1 MINYARSR
9 KVLCGFEI
17 INDLT
22 KLRAQEFNISATP
35 LHHLYKL
42 WHMQRY
48 VCFGYT
54 LKFKRIQ
61 IHMQRSV

>member
-9 KVLCGFEI
+9 KVLCDFEI

-22 KLRAQEFNISATP
+22 KLRAQEFNISVNP

-42 WHMQRY
+42 WHMQRIR
-48 VCFGYT
+48 V
-54 LKFKRIQ
+54 LRI
-61 IHMQRSV
+61 